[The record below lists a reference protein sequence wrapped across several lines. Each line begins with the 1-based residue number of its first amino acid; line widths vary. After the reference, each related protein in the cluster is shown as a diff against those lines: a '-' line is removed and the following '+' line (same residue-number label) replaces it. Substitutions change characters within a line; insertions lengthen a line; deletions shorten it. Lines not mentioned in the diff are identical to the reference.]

1 MMLNHVLKKLRSYSD
16 VQKGD
21 YFPNFFTNCIR
32 TTNCIIGAAEG
43 NDLAYGRVTRIDPD
57 AQCFSGPGG
66 GYDGDFRVSGPQIK
80 NVILLRKREGKLELL
95 AGENIFK
102 TLIHNDAQTSPKG
115 TEMTKEDQI
124 KEALEGRR

>member
-1 MMLNHVLKKLRSYSD
+1 MMLNYVLKKLRSYSD

-21 YFPNFFTNCIR
+21 YFPNFFTNCI
-32 TTNCIIGAAEG
+32 IGAAEG
-43 NDLAYGRVTRIDPD
+43 NDIAYGRVTHIDPD

-80 NVILLRKREGKLELL
+80 NVILLRKREGRLELL

-102 TLIHNDAQTSPKG
+102 TLIYSDAQNQPKC
-115 TEMTKEDQI
+115 TKMTKEEQI